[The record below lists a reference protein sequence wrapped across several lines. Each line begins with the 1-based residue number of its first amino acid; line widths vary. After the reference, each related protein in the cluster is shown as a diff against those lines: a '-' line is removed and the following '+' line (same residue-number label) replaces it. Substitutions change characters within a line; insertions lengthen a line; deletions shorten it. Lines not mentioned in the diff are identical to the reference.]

1 MIGTLLWKNL
11 LFDRLRFLIAVAG
24 IGFSAFLMT
33 VQADLLY
40 GFTRSASRIIDAADA
55 AIWIMPKG
63 VPCFD
68 YAATMP
74 RGVKELAYGVPGVR
88 SVGLIA
94 TGFATMQKPN
104 GERQAILVVGAE
116 REFAGRIPSPSKLSA
131 GQGFW
136 RNVTVDTSDFS
147 VFGVSGLPFDAEIAS
162 KGARIDGL
170 THGFSSFLGTPFV
183 FADYRD
189 AEDLLAVP
197 AEQTMFVVVKID
209 PAASLDSTA
218 NGLRARLP
226 EYDVWTTEEF
236 SQRARRFWL
245 LQTGA
250 GGALLLAAAL
260 GFMIGL
266 AIVTQTMYASTME
279 HVEEFATLKALG
291 ATKGY
296 VFRVVAGQSFVCGLV
311 GAALGFAAVV
321 PTVAAARSVITWME
335 APVWMYGIV
344 GATLIVLC
352 WLAALLAVR
361 PAMKIEPGRV
371 FRA

>member
-1 MIGTLLWKNL
+1 
-11 LFDRLRFLIAVAG
+11 
-24 IGFSAFLMT
+24 
-33 VQADLLY
+33 
-40 GFTRSASRIIDAADA
+40 
-55 AIWIMPKG
+55 
-63 VPCFD
+63 
-68 YAATMP
+68 
-74 RGVKELAYGVPGVR
+74 
-88 SVGLIA
+88 VGLIA

-116 REFAGRIPSPSKLSA
+116 REFAGRIPSPSRLSA
-131 GQGFW
+131 GQGVW
-136 RNVTVDTSDFS
+136 RSATVDASDFGL
-147 VFGVSGLPFDAEIAS
+147 FGVPRLPFDVEIAS
-162 KGARIDGL
+162 KGARIDAL

-183 FADYRD
+183 FTDYRN
-189 AEDLLAVP
+189 AEDLLAIP
-197 AEQTMFVVVKID
+197 AEQTMFVVVKPD
-209 PAASLDSTA
+209 PAASLVQTA
-218 NGLRARLP
+218 NGLRERLP

-250 GGALLLAAAL
+250 GGALLLAAVL

-296 VFRVVAGQSFVCGLV
+296 VFRVVAGQSFLCGLI
-311 GAALGFAAVV
+311 GASLGFVAVP
-321 PTVAAARSVITWME
+321 PTVAAARRFITWIE
-335 APVWMYGIV
+335 APVWTYGVV
-344 GATLIVLC
+344 GATLILLC

-361 PAMKIEPGRV
+361 PAIKIEPGRV